1 MAPSESQKRASLK
14 WDKENM
20 IVLGCKVKR
29 TQATSFKSY
38 CAERGLTSNTAL
50 KDYVLGCIGE
60 GESPQ
65 EAIGGP
71 TADTAV
77 GGGILSSDTLK
88 AALRAAEATGETV
101 PVFIARAVETQA
113 QRDKASLTLGLNPT
127 KKAPDKK
134 SEA

>member
-20 IVLGCKVKR
+20 VVLSCKMKR
-29 TQATSFKSY
+29 LQAEAFKAHCESQ
-38 CAERGLTSNTAL
+38 GKTSNTVL

-65 EAIGGP
+65 EAPAG
-71 TADTAV
+71 D
-77 GGGILSSDTLK
+77 GGILSPDTLK
-88 AALRAAEATGETV
+88 AAQSAAEATGKGV
-101 PVFIARAVETQA
+101 PQFIARAVETQA
-113 QRDKASLTLGLNPT
+113 PRDKSSLSLGFNPA
-127 KKAPDKK
+127 KKAPDRK